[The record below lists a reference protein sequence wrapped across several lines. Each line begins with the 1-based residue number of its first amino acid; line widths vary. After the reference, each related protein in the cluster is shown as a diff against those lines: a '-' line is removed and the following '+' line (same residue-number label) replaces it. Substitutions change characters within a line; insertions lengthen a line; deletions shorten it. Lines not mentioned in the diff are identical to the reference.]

1 MVSAHQN
8 ESDEIAAIAN
18 IRQASSSPSPGTS
31 PPRTSAPPTNRLSPV
46 IVAENMIGV
55 AMYELV
61 CGSTTR
67 SGGTR

>member
-8 ESDEIAAIAN
+8 ESHDIAAVAN
-18 IRQASSSPSPGTS
+18 MLQARSSPSPGTS
-31 PPRTSAPPTNRLSPV
+31 PPRTSAPPTNRISPV

-61 CGSTTR
+61 CGFTTR
-67 SGGTR
+67 FGA